1 MPVSFRNEKG
11 KLVVGKV
18 HWIDTFFYN
27 TKTGLYDVRVSPEI
41 MPYLIDISR
50 NFTTFDL
57 GTAMLLRS
65 KYTQKMYELCNQFS
79 GNFRYSDQS
88 EKDSGVVYKKRVLP
102 IQIADFRRI
111 FNLDEVIDP
120 RTKKVITP
128 ASYTNFKSIRE
139 NILDVAQKELY
150 ELYACHQSNI
160 WFDYKEGPRKGRGG
174 RVSSVYIFIYTRDY
188 PKEGNGQPWK
198 KGDEPLSPFE
208 IYVEPQK
215 HLTSYQR
222 IRQSHWYKA
231 DMPSQEQVVEVLLRR
246 YLHEDEVKYYLRQLS
261 FMARKHA
268 DTYMQVIQVI
278 EDKEKQ
284 PKFKNGTPAYKHNN
298 IIYYVLKENLK
309 AFGWSLEPMS
319 SKKKPSRTI
328 EQDLF
333 GK

>member
-1 MPVSFRNEKG
+1 M
-11 KLVVGKV
+11 
-18 HWIDTFFYN
+18 
-27 TKTGLYDVRVSPEI
+27 
-41 MPYLIDISR
+41 
-50 NFTTFDL
+50 
-57 GTAMLLRS
+57 
-65 KYTQKMYELCNQFS
+65 
-79 GNFRYSDQS
+79 
-88 EKDSGVVYKKRVLP
+88 
-102 IQIADFRRI
+102 
-111 FNLDEVIDP
+111 
-120 RTKKVITP
+120 
-128 ASYTNFKSIRE
+128 
-139 NILDVAQKELY
+139 
-150 ELYACHQSNI
+150 
-160 WFDYKEGPRKGRGG
+160 
-174 RVSSVYIFIYTRDY
+174 SSVYIFIYTRDY

-215 HLTSYQR
+215 HLTPYQR